1 MHGVSIK
8 TVKFRYENFNVKWD
22 MKVTLYKIGLLKAKY
37 KL

>member
-1 MHGVSIK
+1 MHDVSIK
-8 TVKFRYENFNVKWD
+8 TISSQLEHFNVRWD